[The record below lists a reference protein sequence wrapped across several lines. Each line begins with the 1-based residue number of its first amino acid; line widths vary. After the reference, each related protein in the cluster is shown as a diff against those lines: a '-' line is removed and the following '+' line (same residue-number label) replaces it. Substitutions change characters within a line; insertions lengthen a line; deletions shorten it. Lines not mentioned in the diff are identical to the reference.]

1 MKKNILNKGIL
12 VLLLLTAFGCRTRKL
27 TPVVVAPASA
37 AEKITMLNKSEVL
50 KQASGKQASFNTIHL
65 KAKADLN
72 INKNSNTVTMNIR
85 MQKEKLIW
93 ISVSAPI
100 IGEVARALITPD
112 SIKIINK
119 FESSYTRKPF
129 SYIYQFTSKQ
139 VDFKTLQDIFVGNA
153 MMGALSLSSQIDV
166 NGEQTHIKGLLSDL
180 AYLLIFNSNYNLIQS
195 NLSDEKAS
203 QSLTVNYGDYK
214 NIGEQEIPSAISIKS
229 AAANKNIGMDLQ
241 YTYVGLN
248 ESLDF
253 PFSVPKRYTVKD

>member
-27 TPVVVAPASA
+27 TPVVVAPTPATEKA
-37 AEKITMLNKSEVL
+37 ATFNKSNVL
-50 KQASGKQASFNTIHL
+50 KQISGKQGSFNTIHL
-65 KAKADLN
+65 KAKADLS
-72 INKNSNTVTMNIR
+72 INKNSNAVTMNIR
-85 MQKEKLIW
+85 MQKEKVIW

-100 IGEVARALITPD
+100 IGEVARTLITPD

-119 FESSYTRKPF
+119 FESSYTKKPF

-153 MMGALSLSSQIDV
+153 MTGALSPSSQIDV
-166 NGEQTHIKGLLSDL
+166 NGGQTHLKGLLSDL
-180 AYLLIFNSNYNLIQS
+180 AFLFIFNSNYNLIQS

-203 QSLTVNYGDYK
+203 QTLTINYGDYK
-214 NIGEQEIPSAISIKS
+214 NIGGQDIPNATSIKS
-229 AAANKNIGMDLQ
+229 TAANKNISIDLQ

-253 PFSVPKRYTVKD
+253 PFSVPKRFTVKD